1 MVLSIGHQQL
11 KQDMR
16 YRIRLVNYNK
26 NTKSPDESEK
36 SQKRYAILPG
46 NGEELDPNM
55 ASIPTNLR
63 HRYLIQNWQLEIRKI
78 NFDDAGTYQCLLP
91 LVKPIVKNIT
101 LQVVRK

>member
-16 YRIRLVNYNK
+16 YRIRLINFNK
-26 NTKSPDESEK
+26 HAKIAHEPEKSP
-36 SQKRYAILPG
+36 KRYAILPG
-46 NGEELDPNM
+46 HEGELDTDLAEISPH
-55 ASIPTNLR
+55 LK

-78 NFDDAGTYQCLLP
+78 TFEDAGTYQCLLP

-101 LQVVRK
+101 LQVIRK